1 MSLTILHDGGDK
13 LKDSDFNNRAGILKK
28 IIDAG
33 YNTREKIIKMNMNDV
48 DKLKGL
54 TIKDFHLIN
63 ELIPIV
69 KEKRLLD
76 FFTKN

>member
-1 MSLTILHDGGDK
+1 M
-13 LKDSDFNNRAGILKK
+13 KDSDFNNRASLLKK
-28 IIDAG
+28 IIEAG

-63 ELIPIV
+63 ELIPMV

>member
-1 MSLTILHDGGDK
+1 M
-13 LKDSDFNNRAGILKK
+13 KDSDFNNRASLLKK
-28 IIDAG
+28 IIEAG

-76 FFTKN
+76 FFSKN

>member
-1 MSLTILHDGGDK
+1 M
-13 LKDSDFNNRAGILKK
+13 KDSDFNNRASLLKK
-28 IIDAG
+28 IIEAG
-33 YNTREKIIKMNMNDV
+33 YNTREKIIKMNMNDF
-48 DKLKGL
+48 DKLKDL

>member
-1 MSLTILHDGGDK
+1 MK
-13 LKDSDFNNRAGILKK
+13 ESDFNNRANLLKK
-28 IIDAG
+28 IIEAG

-76 FFTKN
+76 FFTNK

>member
-1 MSLTILHDGGDK
+1 M
-13 LKDSDFNNRAGILKK
+13 KDSDFNNRASLLKK
-28 IIDAG
+28 IIEAG